1 MPSLAIFLIFGT
13 VWAALIVLGRV
24 LPRNPRGDLVTGMLY
39 LLILAY
45 CRVFHRVRVTGREN
59 IPSFPVGGKLNG
71 NDGPTPIIIVAN
83 HTAGVDPAI
92 LQYALPFYVRWMM
105 AADMM
110 LPALNAVWEWGGM
123 ISVARG
129 GKETASARQA
139 IRAIENGAALGI
151 FPEGSIERPPGR
163 LLPFVPGVG
172 LIIARTK
179 APVLPMVIDGT
190 PYSNSAWGSLFKCSR
205 SRVRIMPVI
214 EYATLGLR
222 PDAIAAD
229 LQRRYE
235 AWTGWPV
242 GPRTEIPAKP
252 VPDRDETSD

>member
-1 MPSLAIFLIFGT
+1 MPSPAFLFIFGV
-13 VWAALIVLGRV
+13 VWAVLIALGRV

-39 LLILAY
+39 VVILAY
-45 CRVFHRVRVTGREN
+45 CRFFHRVQVVGREN
-59 IPSFPVGGKLNG
+59 IPSFPVGGKLDG

-139 IRAIENGAALGI
+139 IRAIEGGAALGI
-151 FPEGSIERPPGR
+151 FPEGSIERPPRR

-172 LIIARTK
+172 LIIARTR
-179 APVLPMVIDGT
+179 APVLPLVIDGT
-190 PYSNSAWGSLFKCSR
+190 PFSDSAWGSLLKLSR

-214 EYATLGLR
+214 QYATLGLK

-235 AWTGWPV
+235 KWTGWEV
-242 GPRTEIPAKP
+242 GSSPETPAKP
-252 VPDRDETSD
+252 MLDAREASL